1 MAWSLDEATEFLFGE
16 PTDWLQ
22 VKNMDSD
29 VRRLLGSFDSAMRGI
44 HSRWLLG
51 KFRFLL
57 GHQWGYKKACEE
69 VHEVIEKYIDRAM
82 CKHRSSV
89 AKGPVDEV
97 PRKCV
102 LLGDLVEADLER
114 SEIRDQ
120 VLGLFFPARDTTA
133 IAIGNIFFYLARD
146 PRFWTK
152 LCAEVLAV
160 DQPLTFE
167 YLKSLKYL
175 RCVINEGTSVPP
187 PLILTTLSVTLLGIA
202 SITVQT
208 TLKPC

>member
-1 MAWSLDEATEFLFGE
+1 
-16 PTDWLQ
+16 
-22 VKNMDSD
+22 MDSD

-57 GHQWGYKKACEE
+57 GSQRGYKKACKE

-82 CKHRSSV
+82 YKNRSSV
-89 AKGPVDEV
+89 DETSVDEV

-102 LLGDLVEADLER
+102 LLDDLVEAGVER

-120 VLGLFFPARDTTA
+120 VLGVFFPARDTTA
-133 IAIGNIFFYLARD
+133 IAVGNIFFYLARN
-146 PRFWTK
+146 PRVWTK
-152 LCAEVLAV
+152 LRAEVLAI
-160 DQPLTFE
+160 DRSLTFE

-175 RCVINEGTSVPP
+175 RYVINEGMSVLAPWVWNA
-187 PLILTTLSVTLLGIA
+187 LSLTLLA
-202 SITVQT
+202 VSSTTVQSM
-208 TLKPC
+208 LKPC

>member
-1 MAWSLDEATEFLFGE
+1 MH
-16 PTDWLQ
+16 
-22 VKNMDSD
+22 SD

-44 HSRWLLG
+44 HLRWLLG

-57 GHQWGYKKACEE
+57 GPQWGYKKAFED

-89 AKGPVDEV
+89 TKGPVDEV

-102 LLGDLVEADLER
+102 LLGDLVEAGVER

-120 VLGLFFPARDTTA
+120 VLGVFFPTRDTTA
-133 IAIGNIFFYLARD
+133 IAVGSIFFYLARD
-146 PRFWTK
+146 PRVWTK
-152 LCAEVLAV
+152 LRAEVLAI

-167 YLKSLKYL
+167 YLKSRKYL
-175 RCVINEGTSVPP
+175 RYVINEGMSVPP
-187 PLILTTLSVTLLGIA
+187 PLILTTLSVTLLAIA
-202 SITVQT
+202 SITVQSM
-208 TLKPC
+208 LKPC